1 MLGRF
6 AFFFLS
12 RFSLKPISL
21 TVVGSTVLLGL
32 SHSFLSASELGGS
45 DDLHRLQRRIGL
57 ISEFV

>member
-12 RFSLKPISL
+12 LFSLKPISL

-32 SHSFLSASELGGS
+32 PHSLLSTSELGGS